1 MKNSSIAR
9 QWVATGKGLFV
20 AALATFSVTVLAAP
34 AQVPLF
40 LGGGQPLVML
50 TMSRDHKLYYEAY
63 NDASDINGDGVLD
76 VGYKPADINY
86 FGYFDSFKCY
96 TYDAGNNRFNVA
108 ATTADKKCTG
118 QWSGDFL
125 NYVTTTRMDAIR
137 KVLYGG
143 YRSTDGDALTVLE
156 RAFIPQDAHSWGKEY
171 ESVARDGYDIS
182 QYTPL
187 ALPTAGTRHLF
198 ANTTPLGTTTPLMRV
213 LQNTSYRVWEWLS
226 IERPVSGNDCVQ
238 GGVRQNCGAKT
249 DYAVRVEVCKT
260 GFLESDCR
268 GYPRGSAS
276 PTVYRPTGLLHEFGE
291 DHSMAFGLLTGSY
304 RHNLQGGVLRKN
316 ISNFADELDATT
328 GKFLAATNGI
338 VKTIDSLRVTGF
350 GGSHEYDCGWITTR
364 SINDGECRMWGN
376 PLGEMMYEALR
387 YLAGAAAPTA
397 AYTYADND
405 DDGLSL
411 PKPAWQNPYRT
422 SGGYGW
428 CSKPFQMV
436 ISDINPSY
444 DSALPGSSFG
454 DSTGELLGE
463 NLYSNSSASLDVSAA
478 GDLIWNN
485 ETEATSVFIGHSKA
499 GGVDNYD
506 GAPTAKTVSSFATLR
521 GLAPEEPT
529 KQGTYYSA
537 SVAYFGN
544 TNRITNPQNLPASG
558 QRQNV
563 QTFSVALASP
573 LPKIEIPI
581 AALNKQI
588 TIVPFAKSVGGAS
601 INAAQGQFQP
611 TNQIVDF
618 YIDTIRNVPGFPT
631 DALVNAGRPFYKFR
645 INFEDVEQGADHDM
659 DAIAEYSISLQANNS
674 VQVKVDST
682 YAAGGIAQHMGY
694 VISGTTADGTYLV
707 VRDCDTA
714 NPAPGGAP
722 CSNSGNDP
730 NVDPDYFLDTPNDA
744 GVALPLTSTRTF
756 NVGAASAQFLKHD
769 PLWYAAK
776 WGGFTDL
783 PTSQDGLPLLASE
796 WDRKRSDGTV
806 GTDGVPDNYYLVT
819 NAGELKTQLR
829 SAFSEISAR
838 TTSASA
844 IAQNST
850 RLDTDTM
857 IYQARFNTQDWT
869 GQLRAFKLGS
879 DGSVATV
886 EAWEA
891 SSRMPAHASRD
902 IVTWDDVAR
911 AGNIFKITN
920 ASGELTSG
928 QRTALGI
935 AALSLSEQIDIVNYL
950 RGERTNE
957 QQSGGSFRNR
967 SSILGDIINSD
978 PVYVYAENFGY
989 EALPEA
995 LPVAVGDPNRYVYF
1009 RDEVKPQR
1017 RKMIYVSSNDGMVHG
1032 FDASSD
1038 ATNGGVEQ
1046 FAFVPRAALSPIMAS
1061 LSQPNYNHQYLVDG
1075 PLFAGDA
1082 YFGGSWRSV
1091 LLGTTGA
1098 GNAGKSVFA
1107 LDVTDPD
1114 QFAASKVLWEI
1125 SSSDVIVSAV
1135 SQLGYPMGQPIIG
1148 RMPNGRWAAIFGN
1161 GWESA
1166 ESKARLIVAYLN
1178 PDLSDG
1184 WTLGTDYCVLTTD
1197 STSNNGLGSPALL
1210 DTNRDGIID
1219 YVYAGDLQGNL
1230 WRFKFEP
1237 PGNQDANCPTTASN
1251 PKWEM
1256 DRKLFQTPAVDC
1268 RVKAANGTVS
1278 LCSPA
1283 STQRQ
1288 PITSPIE
1295 IGPPPTGQTSGYM
1308 LLFGTGQYYQASDV
1322 NNMSEQAFYAVWD
1335 ELGNQTAT
1343 VPLTDLVEQTI
1354 SDEGQ
1359 ITVTNANPPPA
1370 DLTYDYRITSAN
1382 PVAYPSK
1389 KGWYM
1394 KLRQPPVAS
1403 PTYQGERVVSAPL
1416 LRAGRVVFTTLIPSN
1431 DSCSFG
1437 GDSWVMELDLYSG
1450 GRTSAPSFDLNND
1463 RSFSASDMVNNVVVS
1478 GIRSREG
1485 IVKTPAVISA
1495 GGVEYKYASGTSGNI
1510 EKIVEKGTAAVKRT
1524 SWRQIQ

>member
-1 MKNSSIAR
+1 MKISTVVR
-9 QWVATGKGLFV
+9 HGVASCKGLVV
-20 AALATFSVTVLAAP
+20 AAFATVSATVLAAP

-63 NDASDINGDGVLD
+63 NDASDINGDGILD
-76 VGYKPADINY
+76 IGYKPAINY
-86 FGYFDSFKCY
+86 YGYFDSFKCY
-96 TYDAGNNRFNVA
+96 TYDSATGRFNVA
-108 ATTADKKCTG
+108 SVTANKKCNG

-125 NYVTTTRMDAIR
+125 NYVTMTRMDAIR

-143 YRSTDGDALTVLE
+143 YRSTDGDAITVLE

-182 QYTPL
+182 EYTPL
-187 ALPTAGTRHLF
+187 AVPTVGKRHLL
-198 ANTTPLGTTTPLMRV
+198 ANTTLLNTTTPLLRV
-213 LQNTSYRVWEWLS
+213 LQNSDYRIWEWVS
-226 IERPVSGNDCVQ
+226 IERPVAGSKCLHGGSGP
-238 GGVRQNCGAKT
+238 NCGT
-249 DYAVRVEVCKT
+249 ISDYTVRVEVCKT
-260 GFLESDCR
+260 GFLEPDCR
-268 GYPRGSAS
+268 GYPRGSAT
-276 PTVYRPTGLLHEFGE
+276 PTIFRPTGLLHEFGE

-304 RHNLQGGVLRKN
+304 RRNTQGGVLRKN
-316 ISNFADELDATT
+316 IANFAGEVDATN
-328 GKFLAATNGI
+328 GKFVTDANGI

-350 GGSHEYDCGWITTR
+350 AGNYEYSCGWITTR
-364 SINDGECRMWGN
+364 PINDGECRMWGN

-387 YLAGAAAPTA
+387 YLAGQAEPTA
-397 AYTYADND
+397 AYTYADNN
-405 DDGLSL
+405 DDGLDL
-411 PKPAWQNPYRT
+411 PKPAWLNPYRST

-428 CSKPFQMV
+428 CSKPFQLV
-436 ISDINPSY
+436 ISDINPSF

-454 DSTGELLGE
+454 DSTGSLSGAD
-463 NLYSNSSASLDVSAA
+463 LYSGTSTSLNVSTI
-478 GDLIWNN
+478 GDLMWNN
-485 ETEATSVFIGHSKA
+485 ETESTNVFIGHSKA

-537 SVAYFGN
+537 AVAYFGN

-558 QRQNV
+558 RRQNV

-573 LPKIEIPI
+573 LPRIEIPI
-581 AALNKQI
+581 PALNKQI
-588 TIVPFAKSVGGAS
+588 TLVPFAKSVGGSS

-618 YIDTIRNVPGFPT
+618 YVDTVRNVTGFPS
-631 DALVNAGRPFYKFR
+631 DNAINGGRPYYKFR

-659 DAIAEYSISLQANNS
+659 DAIAEYTISLLADNS

-714 NPAPGGAP
+714 NAAGVAP
-722 CSNSGNDP
+722 CTGNNP
-730 NVDPDYFLDTPNDA
+730 NVDPDYFLDTPNTA

-756 NVGAASAQFLKHD
+756 SAGTASAQFLKHD

-776 WGGFTDL
+776 WGGFNDL
-783 PTSQDGLPLLASE
+783 TSSQDKLPLQTSE
-796 WDRKRSDGTV
+796 WDRKHNNGTAGPDGT
-806 GTDGVPDNYYLVT
+806 PDNYFLVT
-819 NAGELKTQLR
+819 NAGELKNQLR

-838 TTSASA
+838 TTSAAA

-869 GQLRAFKLGS
+869 GQLRAYKLGL
-879 DGSVATV
+879 DGTVDTV
-886 EAWEA
+886 ETWEA
-891 SSRMPAHASRD
+891 STRMPIHTARN

-911 AGNIFKITN
+911 AGNLFRITN
-920 ASGELTSG
+920 ATGELTSG

-935 AALSLSEQIDIVNYL
+935 AGLSLSDQISIVNYL
-950 RGERTNE
+950 RGDQSNE
-957 QQSGGSFRNR
+957 QQAGGTFRNR
-967 SSILGDIINSD
+967 SSTLGDIVNSD

-995 LPVAVGDPNRYVYF
+995 LPVTVTDPNRYVYF
-1009 RDEVKPQR
+1009 RDQVKPLR

-1038 ATNGGVEQ
+1038 LSNGGVEQ
-1046 FAFVPRAALSPIMAS
+1046 FAFVPRAALSTIMAS
-1061 LSQPNYNHQYLVDG
+1061 LTQPNYNHQYLVDG

-1082 YFGGSWRSV
+1082 YFGNEWRTV

-1114 QFAASKVLWEI
+1114 QFSASKVLWEI
-1125 SSSDVIVSAV
+1125 SSSIVTD
-1135 SQLGYPMGQPIIG
+1135 LGYPMGQPIVG

-1161 GWESA
+1161 GWES
-1166 ESKARLIVAYLN
+1166 SVGKSRLIVAYLD
-1178 PDLSDG
+1178 PDLSNG
-1184 WTLGTDYCVLTTD
+1184 WTLGTDYCVLPTD
-1197 STSNNGLGSPALL
+1197 DTLNNGLGTPALL
-1210 DTNRDGIID
+1210 DVNRDGVID
-1219 YVYAGDLQGNL
+1219 YVYAGDLQGNV
-1230 WRFKFEP
+1230 WRFKFEA
-1237 PGNQDANCPTTASN
+1237 PGNQDANCPTTGNNA
-1251 PKWEM
+1251 KWAM
-1256 DRKLFQTPAVDC
+1256 DRKLFQTPALTC

-1278 LCSPA
+1278 ACSPA

-1288 PITSPIE
+1288 PITGPLE

-1308 LLFGTGQYYQASDV
+1308 ILFGTGQYYQQSDV
-1322 NNMSEQAFYAVWD
+1322 NNMTEQAFYAVWD
-1335 ELGNQTAT
+1335 QMGNQSTE
-1343 VPLTDLVEQTI
+1343 VPLSDLVEQTI

-1359 ITVTNANPPPA
+1359 ITVTNANPPPT
-1370 DLTYDYRITSAN
+1370 DLTYDYRVTSSNA
-1382 PVAYPSK
+1382 VAYPTK

-1394 KLRQPPVAS
+1394 KLRKPPVAT

-1416 LRAGRVVFTTLIPSN
+1416 LRAGRVVFTTLIPST
-1431 DSCSFG
+1431 DPCSFG
-1437 GDSWVMELDLYSG
+1437 GDSWIMEVDLYSG
-1450 GRTSAPSFDLNND
+1450 ARTASPSFDLNND
-1463 RSFSASDMVNNVVVS
+1463 RSFSSSDSVNGVVVS
-1478 GIRSREG
+1478 GIRSKEG

-1524 SWRQIQ
+1524 SWRQLQ

>member
-1 MKNSSIAR
+1 MTNSSNAR
-9 QWVATGKGLFV
+9 RNSLLRKGFFSV
-20 AALATFSVTVLAAP
+20 ALAMLVSTLWAAP

-63 NDASDINGDGVLD
+63 NDASDINGDGSLD
-76 VGYKPADINY
+76 VGFKEGIDY
-86 FGYFDSFKCY
+86 FGYFDSYKCY
-96 TYDAGNNRFNVA
+96 TYNNGIFSA
-108 ATTADKKCTG
+108 ASLTANKKCSG
-118 QWSGDFL
+118 QWSGNFL
-125 NYVTTTRMDAIR
+125 NYVTMTRMDAIR

-143 YRSTDGDALTVLE
+143 YRSTDGDTQTIIE
-156 RAFIPQDAHSWGKEY
+156 RAFVPQDAHSWGKEY
-171 ESVARDGYDIS
+171 ESVARDGYNITE
-182 QYTPL
+182 YTPL
-187 ALPTAGTRHLF
+187 ALPSAGTRHLF
-198 ANTTPLGTTTPLMRV
+198 ANTTLLNTTSPLLRV
-213 LQNTSYRVWEWLS
+213 LQSSSYRVWEWLS
-226 IERPVSGNDCVQ
+226 IERPVAGSKCINGGNGPDC
-238 GGVRQNCGAKT
+238 GTIT
-249 DYAVRVEVCKT
+249 DYKVRVEVCKT

-304 RHNLQGGVLRKN
+304 RHNLEGGVLRKN
-316 ISNFADELDATT
+316 ISNFADEVDVTT
-328 GKFLAATNGI
+328 GKFLTNVTGI

-350 GGSHEYDCGWITTR
+350 GGSYEYSCGWITTR
-364 SINDGECRMWGN
+364 PIDDGECRMWGN

-387 YLAGAAAPTA
+387 YLAGASGPTA
-397 AYTYADND
+397 AYTYSQDD

-411 PKPAWQNPYRT
+411 PKPAWQNPYR

-454 DSTGELLGE
+454 DAAGELQGI
-463 NLYSNSSASLDVSAA
+463 NLYSGLSASLNVSSI
-478 GDLIWNN
+478 GDLLWSNAS
-485 ETEATSVFIGHSKA
+485 EADFIFIGHSKA
-499 GGVDNYD
+499 GGVNNYD

-529 KQGTYYSA
+529 KQGTYYAA

-544 TNRITNPQNLPASG
+544 ANRITNPVNLPASG
-558 QRQNV
+558 RRQNV

-581 AALNKQI
+581 PALSRQV

-601 INAAQGQFQP
+601 INVAQGQFQP

-618 YIDTIRNVPGFPT
+618 YVDTIRNVTGFPAD
-631 DALVNAGRPFYKFR
+631 DAINSGRPYYKFR

-659 DAIAEYSISLQANNS
+659 DAIAEYTISLNADNS

-694 VISGTTADGTYLV
+694 VISGTSADGTYLV

-714 NPAPGGAP
+714 NSGGAAP
-722 CSNSGNDP
+722 CSSSGNNP
-730 NVDPDYFLDTPNDA
+730 AADPDYFLDTPNDA

-756 NVGAASAQFLKHD
+756 NSGTASAQFLKHD

-783 PTSQDGLPLLASE
+783 PSSQDGKPLEVSE
-796 WDRKRSDGTV
+796 WDRKHTDGTA
-806 GTDGVPDNYYLVT
+806 GPDGVPDNYYLVT
-819 NAGELKTQLR
+819 NAGELKSQLR

-838 TTSASA
+838 TTSSAA

-850 RLDTDTM
+850 RLDTETM
-857 IYQARFNTQDWT
+857 IFQARFNTQDWT
-869 GQLRAFKLGS
+869 GQLRAFKLGLNGTVDS
-879 DGSVATV
+879 V

-891 SSRMPAHASRD
+891 SARMPAQASRN
-902 IVTWDDVAR
+902 IVTWNDVAN
-911 AGNIFKITN
+911 AGNIFKITDG
-920 ASGELTSG
+920 SGELTSG

-935 AALSLSEQIDIVNYL
+935 GGLALADQIDIVNYL
-950 RGERTNE
+950 RGDRTKE
-957 QQSGGSFRNR
+957 QQAGGSFRNR
-967 SSILGDIINSD
+967 SSILGDIVNSD
-978 PVYVYAENFGY
+978 PVYVFAENFGY
-989 EALPEA
+989 EVLPEA
-995 LPVAVGDPNRYVYF
+995 SPVNTGDPNRYVQF
-1009 RDEVKPQR
+1009 RDEVKPLR

-1038 ATNGGVEQ
+1038 PTNGGVEQ
-1046 FAFVPRAALSPIMAS
+1046 FAFVPRAALSPIMSS

-1082 YFGGSWRSV
+1082 YFGSAWKTV

-1114 QFAASKVLWEI
+1114 QFSASKVLWEL
-1125 SSSDVIVSAV
+1125 SSSIVAD
-1135 SQLGYPMGQPIIG
+1135 LGYPMGQPIVG

-1161 GWESA
+1161 GWES
-1166 ESKARLIVAYLN
+1166 SVGKSRLIIAYLD
-1178 PDLSDG
+1178 PDLSNG
-1184 WTLGTDYCVLTTD
+1184 WTLDTDYCVLTTD
-1197 STSNNGLGSPALL
+1197 DTLNNGLGAPALL
-1210 DTNRDGIID
+1210 DTNRDGIVD

-1237 PGNQDANCPTTASN
+1237 PGSQDANCPTSGAN
-1251 PKWEM
+1251 PKWEK

-1268 RVKAANGTVS
+1268 RVKATDGTVS

-1288 PITSPIE
+1288 PITGPLE
-1295 IGPPPTGQTSGYM
+1295 IGPPPSGQANGYM
-1308 LLFGTGQYYQASDV
+1308 LLFGTGKYYQQSDV
-1322 NNMSEQAFYAVWD
+1322 NNMTQQAFYAVWD
-1335 ELGNQTAT
+1335 ELGNQSTA
-1343 VPLTDLVEQTI
+1343 VPLTDLVQQTI
-1354 SDEGQ
+1354 DTEGVL
-1359 ITVTNANPPPA
+1359 TVTNDSPPPET
-1370 DLTYDYRITSAN
+1370 LSFDYRITSNTA
-1382 PVAYPSK
+1382 VSYPTK

-1394 KLRQPPVAS
+1394 KLLKPPVNS

-1416 LRAGRVVFTTLIPSN
+1416 LRAGRVVFTTLIPST

-1437 GDSWVMELDLYSG
+1437 GDSWIMEVDLYSG

-1463 RSFSASDMVNNVVVS
+1463 RSFSSADMANGSVIS

-1485 IVKTPAVISA
+1485 IVKTPAVVSG

-1510 EKIVEKGTAAVKRT
+1510 EKVVEKGTAGVKRT
-1524 SWRQIQ
+1524 SWRQLQ